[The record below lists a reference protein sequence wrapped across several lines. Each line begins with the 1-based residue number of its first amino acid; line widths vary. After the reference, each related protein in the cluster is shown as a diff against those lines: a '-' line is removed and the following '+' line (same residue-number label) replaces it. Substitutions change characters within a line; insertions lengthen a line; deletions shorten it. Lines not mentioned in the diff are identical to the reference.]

1 VFITQE
7 KKRNN
12 PMGLSNLQKLG
23 TIVSQ
28 LPFLRETPEFSSH
41 KEELDD
47 VIYKLKEILYS
58 AENKEKEI
66 AWFKENVLK

>member
-1 VFITQE
+1 
-7 KKRNN
+7 
-12 PMGLSNLQKLG
+12 MGLSNLQKLG

-28 LPFLRETPEFSSH
+28 LPLLRETPEFSSH

>member
-1 VFITQE
+1 
-7 KKRNN
+7 
-12 PMGLSNLQKLG
+12 MGLSNLQKLG

-47 VIYKLKEILYS
+47 VIYRLKEILYS

-66 AWFKENVLK
+66 AWFKENVFTEIGEKK